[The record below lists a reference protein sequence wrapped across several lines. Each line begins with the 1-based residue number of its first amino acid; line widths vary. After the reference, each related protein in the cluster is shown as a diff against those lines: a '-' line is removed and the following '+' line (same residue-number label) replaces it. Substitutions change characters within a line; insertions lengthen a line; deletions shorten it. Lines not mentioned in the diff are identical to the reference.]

1 MQIVKRIWFAASVL
15 FALAAVTPAFG
26 QTTGGVKGKV
36 RDLKGTFI
44 AGATIEARQGGEV
57 VRSTRSNAKGDFVLD
72 GLAEG
77 MYNFAVDADGYS
89 TGVMHNVEV
98 KKKKVRDLG
107 SRLMLSPDRGTQTFI
122 RGIVFFK
129 ELLSLHG
136 AMVELFAVNSDGS
149 YRKVATG
156 TSNQMGE
163 FGFVQPGKIKR
174 FRVKATY
181 KGISA
186 EKTVETESPAV
197 YRLTLTLDL
206 SRAEQ

>member
-1 MQIVKRIWFAASVL
+1 MPIVKRICFAASVL
-15 FALAAVTPAFG
+15 FALAAVSSAIG
-26 QTTGGVKGKV
+26 QTTGGVKGKI
-36 RDLKGTFI
+36 RDLKGSYI
-44 AGATIEARQGGEV
+44 AGATIEARQGGQV
-57 VRSTRSNAKGDFVLD
+57 VRSTRSNKKGEFVLD

-98 KKKKVRDLG
+98 KKKKIRDLG

-122 RGIVFFK
+122 RGVVFFK

-136 AMVELFAVNSDGS
+136 ATVELFAVNSDGS
-149 YRKVATG
+149 YRKAATG

-163 FGFVQPGKIKR
+163 FGFVQPGTIKK

-181 KGISA
+181 KGVSA
-186 EKTVETESPAV
+186 EKIVEADSPAV